1 MRRGTPCGVADG
13 RRTRADT
20 QRTSSPAGSAESRAP
35 AGRGL
40 HGTVLI
46 WLAQVLAGCAAR
58 PRPDHP
64 RTASTAFEDHAS
76 TRLGRFFGPAA
87 EEHPG
92 LSGFGLLS
100 QGREAFITRL
110 ALADLAERSLDM
122 QYYVWD
128 GDTTGRIILDHVLK
142 AADRGVRV
150 RLLVDDPYYKAS
162 DPVIAALDAHPDVEI
177 RLFNPLANR
186 SWSTL
191 DFITDFGRVN
201 RRMHNKLMVADN
213 AAAIVGGRNIGD
225 IYYGVNTIA
234 NYRDLDVLAAGPVV
248 RDLSG
253 VFDRYWNG
261 ASSVPIAA
269 IVGRA
274 YGAAD
279 LDAIRVRLR
288 EEIAAADY
296 PYPIDQDLDEL
307 AARGAELRDAL
318 VWARGR
324 IIADD
329 PETVARGEASDDVV
343 EFLRE
348 RVAQLKEELLVESP
362 YFVLPAGAQ
371 ATVKA
376 LHERDVRVRVLTN
389 SLASNDMLPAH
400 SGYAKTRKRLLESGM
415 ELYELR
421 PDTDAFRP
429 GWSLLSGRS
438 RAALHTKAMA
448 FDRGAVFIGSLNLD
462 PRSAV
467 INTEAGLYIES
478 PELAERLV
486 AYMATGVVPAN
497 SYRVLLD
504 PNGESVWE
512 TVTDGRT
519 ARYRNEPETGFRRR
533 LVANLLKLLPI
544 DSQL

>member
-1 MRRGTPCGVADG
+1 M
-13 RRTRADT
+13 
-20 QRTSSPAGSAESRAP
+20 S
-35 AGRGL
+35 
-40 HGTVLI
+40 H
-46 WLAQVLAGCAAR
+46 
-58 PRPDHP
+58 
-64 RTASTAFEDHAS
+64 
-76 TRLGRFFGPAA
+76 
-87 EEHPG
+87 
-92 LSGFGLLS
+92 
-100 QGREAFITRL
+100 GREAFIIRL

-128 GDTTGRIILDHVLK
+128 GDTTGRIIVDRVMK

-162 DPVIAALDAHPDVEI
+162 DPVIAALDAHPNVEI
-177 RLFNPLANR
+177 RLFNPLTNR
-186 SWSTL
+186 SWSAL
-191 DFITDFGRVN
+191 DFIFDFGRVN

-225 IYYGVNTIA
+225 IYYGVNTTA
-234 NYRDLDVLAAGPVV
+234 NYRDLDVLAVGPVV

-253 VFDRYWNG
+253 VFDRYWN
-261 ASSVPIAA
+261 SPSTVPIAA
-269 IVGRA
+269 IVDRA

-279 LDAIRVRLR
+279 LDAILHRLR

-307 AARGAELRDAL
+307 AARGAELRDNL
-318 VWARGR
+318 VWAHGR

-329 PETVARGEASDDVV
+329 PEAVARGEESDDVV
-343 EFLRE
+343 EFIRG

-362 YFVLPAGAQ
+362 YFVLPARAQ

-376 LHERDVRVRVLTN
+376 LHERNVRVRVLTN

-400 SGYAKTRKRLLESGM
+400 SGYAKTRRRLLENGM

-429 GWSLLSGRS
+429 GWSLLSGGS

-448 FDRGAVFIGSLNLD
+448 FDREAVFIGSFNLD
-462 PRSAV
+462 PRSAA

-478 PELAERLV
+478 PELAERLT

-497 SYRVLLD
+497 SYHVLLD
-504 PNGESVWE
+504 PNGEIVWE
-512 TVTDGRT
+512 TVTDGQT
-519 ARYRNEPETGFRRR
+519 VRYQDEPDTGFRRR
-533 LVANLLKLLPI
+533 FVADLLKLLPI

>member
-1 MRRGTPCGVADG
+1 MWSSNIPEPGREWAPDG
-13 RRTRADT
+13 L
-20 QRTSSPAGSAESRAP
+20 PVSA
-35 AGRGL
+35 L
-40 HGTVLI
+40 T
-46 WLAQVLAGCAAR
+46 WLAQVFTGRATGTR
-58 PRPDHP
+58 SDHP
-64 RTASTAFEDHAS
+64 HTVSTAFMGFAP
-76 TRLGRFFGPAA
+76 TRLGQFFGPAA
-87 EEHPG
+87 DEHPG
-92 LSGFGLLS
+92 LSGFSLLS
-100 QGREAFITRL
+100 HGREAFIVRL

-122 QYYVWD
+122 QYYMWD
-128 GDTTGRIILDHVLK
+128 GDTTGRIVVDHVMK

-150 RLLVDDPYYKAS
+150 RLLVDDPFYKDS
-162 DPVIAALDAHPDVEI
+162 DSVKACLDAHPNVEI
-177 RLFNPLANR
+177 RLFNPLTNR
-186 SWSTL
+186 RWSIL
-191 DFITDFGRVN
+191 DFIFDFGRVN

-234 NYRDLDVLAAGPVV
+234 NYRDLDVLAVGPVV

-253 VFDRYWNG
+253 VFDQYWN
-261 ASSVPIAA
+261 SSSAVPISA

-274 YGAAD
+274 HGASD
-279 LDAIRVRLR
+279 LDGILVRLH
-288 EEIAAADY
+288 EAIAAADY

-307 AARGAELRDAL
+307 VAQGAELCNNL
-318 VWARGR
+318 VWAHGR

-329 PETVARGEASDDVV
+329 PETVARGEESNDVI
-343 EFLRE
+343 EFVRE
-348 RVAQLKEELLVESP
+348 RISRLKKELLVESP

-371 ATVKA
+371 AIVKA
-376 LHERDVRVRVLTN
+376 LHERNVRVRVLTN

-400 SGYAKTRKRLLESGM
+400 SGYAKTRRRLLENGM

-438 RAALHTKAMA
+438 PAALHTKAMA
-448 FDRGAVFIGSLNLD
+448 FDGEAVFIGSFNLD

-478 PELAERLV
+478 PELAKRLTD
-486 AYMATGVVPAN
+486 YMASGVVPAN

-504 PNGESVWE
+504 PNGEMVWE
-512 TVTDGRT
+512 TVRDGKGV
-519 ARYRNEPETGFRRR
+519 RYQNEPETGFRRR
-533 LVANLLKLLPI
+533 FVANLLKLLPI

>member
-1 MRRGTPCGVADG
+1 MRCGTPCRVADC
-13 RRTRADT
+13 RRMRADT
-20 QRTSSPAGSAESRAP
+20 QRSSSSAGSAESRAL

-40 HGTVLI
+40 LGTVLI
-46 WLAQVLAGCAAR
+46 WLALVLTGCAAG
-58 PRPDHP
+58 PRPDYP
-64 RTASTAFEDHAS
+64 RTPSTAFEDYAS

-92 LSGFGLLS
+92 LSGFSLLS

-122 QYYVWD
+122 QYYIWD
-128 GDTTGRIILDHVLK
+128 GDTTGRIILDHVMK

-150 RLLVDDPYYKAS
+150 RLLVDDPYYKANDS
-162 DPVIAALDAHPDVEI
+162 VIAALDAHPNVEI
-177 RLFNPLANR
+177 RLFNSLTNR
-186 SWSTL
+186 SWSAL

-225 IYYGVNTIA
+225 IYYGVNTTA
-234 NYRDLDVLAAGPVV
+234 NYRDLDVLAVGPVV

-253 VFDRYWNG
+253 VFDRYWNS
-261 ASSVPIAA
+261 ASTVPIGA
-269 IVGRA
+269 IVDRA
-274 YGAAD
+274 YGTAD
-279 LDAIRVRLR
+279 LDAIRVRLDK
-288 EEIAAADY
+288 EIAAADY

-307 AARGAELRDAL
+307 AARGAELRDNL
-318 VWARGR
+318 VWAHGR

-329 PETVARGEASDDVV
+329 PESVARGEDSDDVV
-343 EFLRE
+343 EFIRW
-348 RVAQLKEELLVESP
+348 RVAQLKEELLIELP

-376 LHERDVRVRVLTN
+376 LHERNVRVRVLTN
-389 SLASNDMLPAH
+389 SLASNDVLPAH
-400 SGYAKTRKRLLESGM
+400 SGYAKTRKRLLENGM

-429 GWSLLSGRS
+429 GWSLLSKGS

-448 FDRGAVFIGSLNLD
+448 FDREAVFIGSFNLD
-462 PRSAV
+462 PRSAW

-497 SYRVLLD
+497 SYHVLLD
-504 PNGESVWE
+504 PNGEVVWE
-512 TVTDGRT
+512 TVTDGQT
-519 ARYRNEPETGFRRR
+519 VRYQDEPDTGFRRR
-533 LVANLLKLLPI
+533 FVADLWKLLPI
-544 DSQL
+544 ESQL

>member
-1 MRRGTPCGVADG
+1 M
-13 RRTRADT
+13 
-20 QRTSSPAGSAESRAP
+20 SLPA
-35 AGRGL
+35 
-40 HGTVLI
+40 LI
-46 WLAQVLAGCAAR
+46 WLAEVITGP
-58 PRPDHP
+58 PRPDYP
-64 RTASTAFEDHAS
+64 RTVSTAFEGFAS
-76 TRLGRFFGPAA
+76 TRLGQFFGPAA
-87 EEHPG
+87 DKHPG
-92 LSGFGLLS
+92 LSGFSLLS
-100 QGREAFITRL
+100 HGREAFIVRL

-128 GDTTGRIILDHVLK
+128 GDTTGRIVVDHVMK

-150 RLLVDDPYYKAS
+150 RLLVDDPFLKAS
-162 DPVIAALDAHPDVEI
+162 DSVKASLDAHPNVEI
-177 RLFNPLANR
+177 RLFNPLTNR
-186 SWSTL
+186 RWSIL
-191 DFITDFGRVN
+191 DFIFDFGRVN

-234 NYRDLDVLAAGPVV
+234 NYRDLDVLAVGPVV

-253 VFDRYWNG
+253 VFDQFWN
-261 ASSVPIAA
+261 SPSTVPIKA
-269 IVGRA
+269 VVDRA
-274 YGAAD
+274 HGAAD
-279 LDAIRVRLR
+279 LDDILVRLR

-307 AARGAELRDAL
+307 VAQSAELRDDL
-318 VWARGR
+318 VWAHGR

-329 PETVARGEASDDVV
+329 PETVARGKESDDVI
-343 EFLRE
+343 EFIRG
-348 RVAQLKEELLVESP
+348 RIAKLKEELLVESP

-376 LHERDVRVRVLTN
+376 LHERNVRVRVLTN

-400 SGYAKTRKRLLESGM
+400 SGYAKTRRRLLENGM

-429 GWSLLSGRS
+429 GWSLSSKRS
-438 RAALHTKAMA
+438 SAALHTKAMV
-448 FDRGAVFIGSLNLD
+448 FDGEAVFIGSFNLD

-478 PELAERLV
+478 PQLAKKLT

-497 SYRVLLD
+497 SYRVLLN
-504 PNGESVWE
+504 PNREIVWE
-512 TVTDGRT
+512 TLRDGKRV
-519 ARYRNEPETGFRRR
+519 RYQEEPETGFRRR
-533 LVANLLKLLPI
+533 FVADLLTLLPI

>member
-1 MRRGTPCGVADG
+1 M
-13 RRTRADT
+13 RADA
-20 QRTSSPAGSAESRAP
+20 QRTSSSAGSPESGALAR
-35 AGRGL
+35 RGL
-40 HGTVLI
+40 PRTVLN
-46 WLAQVLAGCAAR
+46 WLAQVLTGCAIR
-58 PRPDHP
+58 PRPDYP
-64 RTASTAFEDHAS
+64 PTVSTAFEDPAS
-76 TRLGRFFGPAA
+76 TRLGQFFGPAA
-87 EEHPG
+87 DEHPG
-92 LSGFGLLS
+92 LSGFSLLS
-100 QGREAFITRL
+100 HGREAFIIRL

-122 QYYVWD
+122 QYYSWD
-128 GDTTGRIILDHVLK
+128 GDTTGRIIVDSVMK

-150 RLLVDDPYYKAS
+150 RLLVDDPFYKAS
-162 DPVIAALDAHPDVEI
+162 DSVKAALDAHPNVEI
-177 RLFNPLANR
+177 RLFNPLTNR
-186 SWSTL
+186 SWSAL
-191 DFITDFGRVN
+191 DFIVDFGRVN

-234 NYRDLDVLAAGPVV
+234 NYRDLDVLAVGPVV

-253 VFDRYWNG
+253 VFDRFWN
-261 ASSVPIAA
+261 SPSTVPIAA
-269 IVGRA
+269 IVDRA

-279 LDAIRVRLR
+279 LDAILIRLR
-288 EEIAAADY
+288 EEIVAADY

-307 AARGAELRDAL
+307 AAQGAELRDNL
-318 VWARGR
+318 VWAYGR

-329 PETVARGEASDDVV
+329 PETIARGKESDHVV
-343 EFLRE
+343 EFIRG

-376 LHERDVRVRVLTN
+376 LHERNVRVRVLTN

-400 SGYAKTRKRLLESGM
+400 SGYAKTRRRLLENGM

-438 RAALHTKAMA
+438 PAALHTKAMA
-448 FDRGAVFIGSLNLD
+448 FDREAVFIGSFNLD

-478 PELAERLV
+478 PELAERLT

-504 PNGESVWE
+504 PNGKIVWE
-512 TVTDGRT
+512 TVRDGQKV
-519 ARYRNEPETGFRRR
+519 RYRDEPETGFRRR
-533 LVANLLKLLPI
+533 FVADLLKLLPI
-544 DSQL
+544 DAQL